1 MRPVLLL
8 RLPSAPAS
16 AIAWL
21 ACDDGQPVARGSDA
35 LNEAAAH
42 AGGRRIVALVP
53 GDSVLLTRVAV
64 PSRKPHH
71 IRQAVPFLLE
81 EQLAADVASLHFA
94 IGPRTA
100 DGSVAVAVVDR
111 ALLTQWLAT
120 LVEAGLDPD
129 VLLPEP
135 LALPDPGANW
145 VLAGD
150 DTRLLLRSGP
160 LAGCALD
167 RDALPQLLRAA
178 LAEAAVAPASITLC
192 GVAAAELEA
201 CGDGLPELRVSS
213 APDLAT
219 LLARHAAD
227 GPDPL
232 DLRQGPFA
240 RFQERQVAWRDWR
253 RPLLLAVCLL
263 LLLFGQRGWQVQQ
276 LERESARL
284 QAELAATLQATFPDI
299 TRVVDPEAQMRQRL
313 EQLRSA
319 GGDDRFLELLAAAAD
334 ALAEEP
340 GWQLAGLSYQEG
352 ALRLQLRMPDFDHFE
367 RLRGRFAARTGVVA
381 EVGSLGSVDGA
392 VRGSVTVRG
401 AGA

>member
-1 MRPVLLL
+1 MRSVLLL

-21 ACDDGQPVARGSDA
+21 ACDDGRPVARGSDA
-35 LNEAAAH
+35 LDEAAAH
-42 AGGRRIVALVP
+42 ATGRRIVALAP
-53 GDSVLLTRVAV
+53 GASVLLTRVAV

-81 EQLAADVASLHFA
+81 EQLAADVATLHFA
-94 IGPRTA
+94 IGPRAA

-111 ALLTQWLAT
+111 ELLAQWLAT
-120 LVEAGLDPD
+120 LAEAGLDPD
-129 VLLPEP
+129 LLLPEP
-135 LALPDPGANW
+135 LALPDPGDGW

-150 DTRLLLRSGP
+150 DTRLLLRSGV

-167 RDALPQLLRAA
+167 RDALPLLLRAA

-192 GVAAAELEA
+192 GVAAAELAA
-201 CGDGLPELRVSS
+201 CGDDLPELRASS

-219 LLARHAAD
+219 LLAHHAAD
-227 GPDPL
+227 GPGSL

-240 RFQERQVAWRDWR
+240 RVQERPVAWRDWR
-253 RPLLLAVCLL
+253 RPLLLAACLL
-263 LLLFGQRGWQVQQ
+263 LLLFGQRLWQVQQ

-284 QAELAATLQATFPDI
+284 QAELAGTLQATFPDI
-299 TRVVDPEAQMRQRL
+299 TRVVDPVAQMRQRL
-313 EQLRSA
+313 ERLRGA
-319 GGDDRFLELLAAAAD
+319 GGDDRFLDLLAAAAD

-352 ALRLQLRMPDFDHFE
+352 ALRLQLSMPGFDHFE
-367 RLRGRFAARTGVVA
+367 RLRGRFAARAGVAA